1 MPKSLKALT
10 FSLEVC
16 AWFVLQPLSTQQQR
30 RQLSAG
36 EDNGGVAWHAGS
48 VEDYPFAK
56 LTKQIL
62 VEKFSFRELSTAT
75 NKATEGKFHIR

>member
-16 AWFVLQPLSTQQQR
+16 DCASLCPHSR
-30 RQLSAG
+30 NNDSD
-36 EDNGGVAWHAGS
+36 DNGGVAWHAGS

-56 LTKQIL
+56 PTKQIL